1 MKPIPL
7 TPVQLHMY
15 KEIYRRYNENKI
27 SPTVRELQDFLN
39 YNSTGSIW
47 NMLRVLKF
55 KGYLQIT
62 DYKARAYV
70 PLVDL

>member
-7 TPVQLHMY
+7 TPVQLEMY
-15 KEIYRRYNENKI
+15 KEIYRRYNDNKI

-39 YNSTGSIW
+39 YNSTGSVW
-47 NMLRVLKF
+47 NMLRILKF

>member
-7 TPVQLHMY
+7 TPVQLEMY
-15 KEIYRRYNENKI
+15 KEIYRRYNDNKI

-39 YNSTGSIW
+39 YNSTGSVW
-47 NMLRVLKF
+47 NMLRVLKL

>member
-1 MKPIPL
+1 MPL
-7 TPVQLHMY
+7 TPVQHHMY
-15 KEIYRRYNENKI
+15 QEIYRRYNNNKI
-27 SPTVRELQDFLN
+27 SPTVRELQNYLK

-47 NMLRVLKF
+47 NLLRVLQF

-62 DYKARAYV
+62 DYKARAYI